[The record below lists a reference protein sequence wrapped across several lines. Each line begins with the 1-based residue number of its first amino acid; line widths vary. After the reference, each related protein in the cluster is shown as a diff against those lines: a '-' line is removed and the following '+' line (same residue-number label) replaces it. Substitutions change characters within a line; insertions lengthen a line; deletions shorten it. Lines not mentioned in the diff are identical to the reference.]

1 MEKKKKKNTHQGFQP
16 AQKAQAEPQSQS
28 ERAPDMVANEGVAT
42 STIEP
47 QAETESTIEGTLEA
61 ENHDAP
67 VDEAKTVSGTA
78 QVVDADVVVPDSA
91 VVKQEPQVRRQPAAH
106 IVAAD
111 SVEAEDIPTIPI
123 GPLQSLKSLEPE
135 IAVHSVASMR
145 AVNTPV
151 PLVVQ
156 PSEYRR
162 GLGEWVDIWRD
173 GLRLK
178 YLPLSIMP
186 VILGTVLAWVPTL
199 TPQHLLGHLDIPHF
213 IALLVTAILAQSGAL
228 LINDYYDYQRG
239 VDTGNI
245 LGPGGL
251 IQQGLIQPA
260 RILIVGL
267 ILLGIGAIIGLITAL
282 AGGPITC
289 LFGLIIVLCAYFF
302 SATKWSLSSIGLSE
316 LVGFVS
322 FGLLPVLGSYMVQT
336 HGFFD
341 SRIVLYSFP
350 LGFLAAATI
359 YVNNLRDIEGD
370 DNVGKFTLATML
382 GLRWSR
388 VGYILLLLAAYL
400 VTLLLGVPH
409 GSPHFVL
416 ISLWTLPIMM
426 VAISGVLRTEIAA
439 GFNDIVGQTLKLL
452 VNYTILLIIGL
463 IISTLIPI
471 IPHLPMHLFTI
482 P

>member
-1 MEKKKKKNTHQGFQP
+1 MEKKKKKNARPGISRSSDIQAEVQP
-16 AQKAQAEPQSQS
+16 EQKPASDIVNTEEEMAGTVDAQAETLSIVDS
-28 ERAPDMVANEGVAT
+28 EVM
-42 STIEP
+42 
-47 QAETESTIEGTLEA
+47 AETESEVVPKQTHQPSAQIVAAESLEA
-61 ENHDAP
+61 E
-67 VDEAKTVSGTA
+67 E
-78 QVVDADVVVPDSA
+78 
-91 VVKQEPQVRRQPAAH
+91 
-106 IVAAD
+106 
-111 SVEAEDIPTIPI
+111 IPTIPI
-123 GPLQSLKSLEPE
+123 GPLQLINSLEPE

-145 AVNTPV
+145 AVNTPT

-162 GLGEWVDIWRD
+162 GLNEWIDIWRD
-173 GLRLK
+173 GMRLK

-186 VILGTVLAWVPTL
+186 VILGTVLAWTQRM
-199 TPQHLLGHLDIPHF
+199 TPQQPLGYLDIPRF
-213 IALLVTAILAQSGAL
+213 VALLLTAILVQSGAH

-260 RILIVGL
+260 RILVVGL
-267 ILLGIGAIIGLITAL
+267 ILLGIGSIIGLIAAL
-282 AGGPITC
+282 AGGLVTC

-316 LVGFVS
+316 LISFVA

-336 HGFFD
+336 HGVF
-341 SRIVLYSFP
+341 SSHVVLYSFP

-359 YVNNLRDIEGD
+359 YVNNMRDIEGD
-370 DNVGKFTLATML
+370 DNAGKSTLATML
-382 GLRWSR
+382 GVRWGR
-388 VGYILLLLAAYL
+388 VGYIVLLLAAYL

-409 GSPHFVL
+409 GAPHFIL
-416 ISLWTLPIMM
+416 ISLWTLPILM
-426 VAISGVLRTEIAA
+426 VAVSGVLRTEIAA

-452 VNYTILLIIGL
+452 VYFTILLVIGL
-463 IISTLIPI
+463 IISAAIPV
-471 IPHLPMHLFTI
+471 IPHLSTHLLHI